1 MFGGVTTTTRRG
13 NPRGILIVR
22 PSGVDTKGGTEQ
34 QRVVKA
40 VQDCAAHWIAGMA
53 IGEEFEDRD
62 HSVVRV
68 VAIDPEMHHVEAED
82 LTGAVLV
89 DDIEHFTATHWPLAG

>member
-1 MFGGVTTTTRRG
+1 M
-13 NPRGILIVR
+13 VR
-22 PSGVDTKGGTEQ
+22 PSRVDTKGGTKQ
-34 QRVVKA
+34 PRVVKA
-40 VQDCAAHWIAGMA
+40 VQDCAEHWIAGMT
-53 IGEEFEDRD
+53 IGEVFEDRD

>member
-1 MFGGVTTTTRRG
+1 MT
-13 NPRGILIVR
+13 
-22 PSGVDTKGGTEQ
+22 
-34 QRVVKA
+34 
-40 VQDCAAHWIAGMA
+40 
-53 IGEEFEDRD
+53 IGEVFEDCD
-62 HSVVRV
+62 HGVVRV

>member
-1 MFGGVTTTTRRG
+1 
-13 NPRGILIVR
+13 
-22 PSGVDTKGGTEQ
+22 
-34 QRVVKA
+34 
-40 VQDCAAHWIAGMA
+40 MA

>member
-1 MFGGVTTTTRRG
+1 MT
-13 NPRGILIVR
+13 
-22 PSGVDTKGGTEQ
+22 
-34 QRVVKA
+34 
-40 VQDCAAHWIAGMA
+40 
-53 IGEEFEDRD
+53 IGEVFEDRD

>member
-1 MFGGVTTTTRRG
+1 M
-13 NPRGILIVR
+13 VR
-22 PSGVDTKGGTEQ
+22 PCKVDTKGGTRK
-34 QRVVKA
+34 QRVVDA
-40 VQDCAAHWIAGMA
+40 VQKECVEHWIAGMT
-53 IGEEFEDRD
+53 IGEVFEDCD
-62 HSVVRV
+62 HGVVRV